1 MACEALFKR
10 LVFLTLS
17 SIEYRLMFKLFKP
30 FLVIVSVI
38 FSASISAQWQ
48 SFSHVAMTTPI
59 ELFFWEEDSD
69 KAEQISQAV
78 FNEFDRIEQKMS
90 RYIDTSELSNINRNA
105 ALKNVQVSESLFNVL
120 ESAMDISKLSNG
132 AFDISFASVGYMY
145 DYRKKQMPSQDVLD
159 KKLELFHYENILLD
173 KEKQSIHFT
182 KPGIVI
188 DLGGIA
194 KGYSV
199 DKGIE
204 ILKKAGIESAH
215 LSAGGDMRLIGD
227 KRGKPWIIGIKNPF
241 DETLHALV
249 LPLSE
254 TAISTSGDYERYFM
268 DDKGERVHH
277 ILSPK
282 TGKSAKGLR
291 SVTILANDAIT
302 SDGLSTAVFVLGL
315 KQGLGLIN
323 KLDGI
328 DAIIIDDNGKVF
340 YSNGLMRPEIPAK

>member
-1 MACEALFKR
+1 MFKFCR
-10 LVFLTLS
+10 KLLVFLC
-17 SIEYRLMFKLFKP
+17 
-30 FLVIVSVI
+30 VG
-38 FSASISAQWQ
+38 FSTSISAQWQ

-59 ELFFWEEDSD
+59 ELFFWEEDSV
-69 KAEQISQAV
+69 KAEKISQSV
-78 FNEFDRIEQKMS
+78 FNEFDRIEQQMS
-90 RYIDTSELSNINRNA
+90 GYIDTSELSNINRNA
-105 ALKNVQVSESLFNVL
+105 AKYNVQVSESLFNVL
-120 ESAMDISKLSNG
+120 QSAMDISKLSNG

-145 DYRKKQMPSQDVLD
+145 DYRKQQMPSEEDIEN
-159 KKLELFHYENILLD
+159 KLALFHYENILLD
-173 KEKQSIHFT
+173 KKKRSIQFT

-199 DKGIE
+199 DKGVE
-204 ILKKAGIESAH
+204 ILKKEGVNSAH
-215 LSAGGDMRLIGD
+215 LSAGGDMRIIGD